1 MLISLSECFRLG
13 NKLKYFRNIY
23 PGDRQGSK
31 EESKDMK
38 KKLELS
44 RGIMRLIMICGLI
57 LVLFDSHEMTVHAGG
72 GANSISVSAG
82 ISNIVSPMTPLGIDV
97 TATEVKVAASVEK
110 STEASSASSSE
121 ETESTLVMSN
131 VGKAMNVREEP
142 SEDAQKVGVLY
153 KDCGGK
159 ILERKDGWTKLQSG
173 DLIGWAKDEY
183 LLFGE
188 DAEKLASDVGKQ
200 LVTSQSSAL
209 NVRSEASEDSE
220 IIGVLGEK
228 AFVDMIEDLGNG
240 WISVDYNDETGYV
253 QSEYVTTEFKIDQ
266 GETIAAIKIREEEE
280 KKKSLTKNTGAVSA
294 DADEVKLLA
303 ALIQCEAG
311 NQPYEGRVA
320 VGAVVMNRVKSGAYP
335 NSIYSVIYASGQFTP
350 ALNGTVAKV
359 YNSGKISD
367 TNYQA
372 AQAAINGET
381 TVGTALHFRRING
394 REGIIIGAH
403 VFW

>member
-1 MLISLSECFRLG
+1 
-13 NKLKYFRNIY
+13 
-23 PGDRQGSK
+23 
-31 EESKDMK
+31 MK

-266 GETIAAIKIREEEE
+266 GETIAAIKIREEAA
-280 KKKSLTKNTGAVSA
+280 KKAALKKNQGAVAA

-311 NQPYEGRVA
+311 NQPYEGKVA

-335 NSIYSVIYASGQFTP
+335 SSIYGVIYASGQFTP

-367 TNYQA
+367 SNYQA

-381 TVGTALHFRRING
+381 TVGSALHFRRVNG
-394 REGIIIGAH
+394 RDGIIIGAH